1 MNTRNAVSLGTVYIY
16 IDNTTRK
23 KCSLFNHGEKYIF
36 VQQSDTHTLCLQD
49 YRIGGQSVERESRSL
64 TATAVLA
71 CKKAKISLQT
81 RKLHI
86 IYRAKINDMKLM
98 HRQTVY

>member
-1 MNTRNAVSLGTVYIY
+1 MNTRNAVSLGTVYIYIY

-49 YRIGGQSVERESRSL
+49 YRIK
-64 TATAVLA
+64 TIANFA
-71 CKKAKISLQT
+71 CKK
-81 RKLHI
+81 
-86 IYRAKINDMKLM
+86 IYIEKMIGIKLM
-98 HRQTVY
+98 HMKTVH